1 MCDGH
6 LLFAKST
13 PTIELIILNGFCPLY
28 QLRSMSLCICSI
40 CSALQ
45 VLTHVSLIP
54 ITCIS
59 IPEIHTL
66 NGTKVIIT
74 FVLPGFCPIMRT
86 RKVGISFRWP
96 MRAVYTMHENA
107 WIRHRIYCDYY
118 DYERVNSLDPN
129 PFYLKDIG
137 ENYPQF
143 DPAVVQQLFLTIH
156 PLNGYT

>member
-1 MCDGH
+1 
-6 LLFAKST
+6 
-13 PTIELIILNGFCPLY
+13 
-28 QLRSMSLCICSI
+28 
-40 CSALQ
+40 
-45 VLTHVSLIP
+45 
-54 ITCIS
+54 
-59 IPEIHTL
+59 
-66 NGTKVIIT
+66 
-74 FVLPGFCPIMRT
+74 
-86 RKVGISFRWP
+86 
-96 MRAVYTMHENA
+96 MHENA